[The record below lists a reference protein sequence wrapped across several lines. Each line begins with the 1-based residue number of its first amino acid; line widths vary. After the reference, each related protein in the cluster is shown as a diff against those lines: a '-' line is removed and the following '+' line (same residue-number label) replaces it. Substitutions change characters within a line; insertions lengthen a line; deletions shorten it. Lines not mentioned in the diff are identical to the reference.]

1 MFASQRL
8 IKALVK
14 MYTQYVPLSCVLSHA
29 HSSRSYLHPH
39 YPLEA
44 SHIAAGSGVYSTLNH
59 LLHALINPGEGIL
72 ISAPYYLGFDAMCQR
87 PLHLSV
93 GLG

>member
-8 IKALVK
+8 TKALVK
-14 MYTQYVPLSCVLSHA
+14 MYTQYVALSCVMSHA
-29 HSSRSYLHPH
+29 HCPRSYLHPH
-39 YPLEA
+39 HPLEA

-72 ISAPYYLGFDAMCQR
+72 ISAPYYLGFDAMCQC
-87 PLHLSV
+87 SSYQSEAF
-93 GLG
+93 G